1 MTIIDLYNWAVENG
15 VEDFEICL
23 TGDAGGDWHPDT
35 IDIEIDTRY
44 NEIIL

>member
-1 MTIIDLYNWAVENG
+1 MTIRDLYNWAVENG

-23 TGDAGGDWHPDT
+23 TGDWHPD
-35 IDIEIDTRY
+35 ILDIEIDTEY